1 MKFTKMQGA
10 GNDFIIIDNRTL
22 NLPVETLCDI
32 ARTLCPRAMAVGADG
47 LMAVVEPKAGGDFGM
62 VLLTDLSA
70 KCVETEQ
77 GASVNTAM
85 KRGLQESL

>member
-32 ARTLCPRAMAVGADG
+32 ARNPDAPAELFQV
-47 LMAVVEPKAGGDFGM
+47 PKSPQVPSLQDPDTPPPDEGVPDFQAPHKKGRNY
-62 VLLTDLSA
+62 
-70 KCVETEQ
+70 EQ
-77 GASVNTAM
+77 QGNARVH
-85 KRGLQESL
+85 

>member
-32 ARTLCPRAMAVGADG
+32 ARTLCPRAMAVH
-47 LMAVVEPKAGGDFGM
+47 DFYQ
-62 VLLTDLSA
+62 
-70 KCVETEQ
+70 C
-77 GASVNTAM
+77 
-85 KRGLQESL
+85 